1 MLNRYYNFLKLSTLS
16 AILFFFIACDNSY
29 LLNTELAS
37 RSSSRIISTGYVF
50 FQNFQEGN
58 ISIVSVEDKSILLET
73 QVNSDSSFL
82 VDINTT
88 RSEDSVVL
96 VKVNGIPLQTYI
108 SLSGLQNG
116 VMLSALTSLASL
128 NISSEDNSPIIIN
141 KLSNY
146 AKKLFRSSLNDDTS
160 IDYRDLNS
168 YNPNTTPENTLL
180 NPNINTQ
187 MQDSGYIDAITNNE
201 NLIDFINIDLDNDG
215 LNWEDEVLLG
225 SSLVSNDTD
234 GDGIFDKDEVV
245 LGLDPTNSDS
255 DFDGL
260 LDNEELRGRTN
271 PALSD
276 SDADYFSDAYEL
288 LVGTNP
294 LDADENNNGIV
305 DGLDGDPLFMYQWH
319 LKSNGNIVSN
329 TNNKTTIVGNDLNIL
344 DVYRYQRGNA
354 STIIQ
359 VVDTGVELLH
369 EDLNVETI
377 YSRNS
382 INGTNDPSATYPVS
396 RVNRISPYEV
406 GHGTAVAGIIGAVA
420 NNGLGL
426 RGVVPNAT
434 IAGSN
439 WLEDQSIEELD
450 ILWYN
455 SPTAN
460 DILVSNNSWGTYIS
474 KDKNFEDIMKLA
486 SLELRDGKG
495 RIFTFASGNDR
506 KRYGNANLSYMANNR
521 YAITVASLNHEN
533 RYSYYSNPGSNI
545 LVSAYGGSSY
555 ELGPT
560 IATTL
565 LTGESYYE
573 SELGS
578 SIGAITFDD
587 DSARSYTYAMN
598 GTSASTPMVS
608 GALAL
613 VLTSCPNLTW
623 RDVRWLLSYKS
634 KMIDI
639 EDENWIKNSAKRSH
653 NINYGYGLIDADS
666 MIQECRSKYYTLLPQ
681 EVSAQIS
688 QNNIDFYIPDN
699 NISQNLFLDF
709 PREFTIE
716 WLELTVDSNHP
727 YAGDY
732 EISLTSP
739 NGTTTQ
745 IIAPNELR
753 SDYYNGGF
761 RFSSAA
767 FMGEI
772 TKGIWKVT
780 VTDRLE
786 SDSGTLTSVSL
797 KIYGHG
803 EN

>member
-319 LKSNGNIVSN
+319 LKSNGNIVCN